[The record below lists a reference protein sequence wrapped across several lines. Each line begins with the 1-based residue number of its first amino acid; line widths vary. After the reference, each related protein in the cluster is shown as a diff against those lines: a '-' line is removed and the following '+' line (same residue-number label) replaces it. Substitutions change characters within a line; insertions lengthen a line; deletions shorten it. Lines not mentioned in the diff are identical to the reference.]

1 MSQEVVSL
9 TKAKQNLGT
18 VGWRERLALTE
29 ESAASAPG
37 RPGRTPPPPLL
48 VLGAESQA
56 RGATPPG
63 LPAQTDS
70 DERRAHTEIPKHI
83 LSQMKQLVLF
93 KISAVTHSE
102 EFSSAKMRKEK
113 NLKRS

>member
-70 DERRAHTEIPKHI
+70 DERRAHTDRNPQAHSVPDEATCPFQNISCHT
-83 LSQMKQLVLF
+83 QRRVL
-93 KISAVTHSE
+93 IC
-102 EFSSAKMRKEK
+102 
-113 NLKRS
+113 